1 MTGPA
6 AAPLLAVLL
15 LLAAPAI
22 DAGGSSSFP
31 CDQVQASQQ
40 FPSYHLMNN
49 LTRRSDGSLEL
60 EGLNDANAIFQYK
73 GVLHV
78 MCQGGGSKTSSGDS
92 VGWTHAVSE
101 DMVHF
106 RHLKPALVSTASSS
120 WDNKMGPCD
129 GTVSFPDLGHGP
141 FNGSVPLIIYGPDCN
156 QPGDEIELRAGSNAG
171 DVPRMEPATPADPT
185 DALLRDWVKTE
196 GGPMAFEGTPCS
208 FPGRVWRS
216 KVGAY
221 FNMLCSWNGLSNA
234 GLGWSRYT
242 TTDPTLMRGWRM
254 ADQNFTDTPVLANW
268 SQSGA
273 MFSRIPNTD
282 ATAGGPT
289 HMLDANNGSGFW
301 LGRYDAQTEKF
312 HVDVGAGLQQ
322 LDNGPAYGWA
332 ATGNAGPDPDAEIG
346 RLLTIGWYW
355 PLPYLSQVREISYDH
370 GTRQL
375 VTNPIPE
382 YDKLRTGTVF
392 ERRSVG
398 KLAPKEVHTLPVP
411 ATQAGAVDVLLSLNV
426 STWAA
431 DDTAA
436 FGLNR
441 SCSRGCEPFIVL
453 FDVGAADADGDRTV
467 RVSTPNKVPGTPAPN
482 CAGHYGIPHGCE
494 PGTPRESVRV
504 LRGEALS
511 ARFMVDGPLMEV
523 FVQGG
528 RMAFSLRY
536 TQYPPPPPPS
546 PPAPGPCEPL
556 SLEQRKSASACTKG
570 RTFGCIDGMEEMW
583 VDKGCNGIFKC
594 NGRNVTC
601 YSNDYV
607 RTNCSCAAGA
617 AGPSI
622 PAAPQLNAS
631 AVHVFSRGRREL
643 VGLVTSA
650 FHMGCAWV

>member
-1 MTGPA
+1 MT
-6 AAPLLAVLL
+6 
-15 LLAAPAI
+15 
-22 DAGGSSSFP
+22 S
-31 CDQVQASQQ
+31 
-40 FPSYHLMNN
+40 
-49 LTRRSDGSLEL
+49 
-60 EGLNDANAIFQYK
+60 
-73 GVLHV
+73 
-78 MCQGGGSKTSSGDS
+78 
-92 VGWTHAVSE
+92 
-101 DMVHF
+101 
-106 RHLKPALVSTASSS
+106 
-120 WDNKMGPCD
+120 
-129 GTVSFPDLGHGP
+129 
-141 FNGSVPLIIYGPDCN
+141 
-156 QPGDEIELRAGSNAG
+156 
-171 DVPRMEPATPADPT
+171 
-185 DALLRDWVKTE
+185 
-196 GGPMAFEGTPCS
+196 
-208 FPGRVWRS
+208 
-216 KVGAY
+216 
-221 FNMLCSWNGLSNA
+221 
-234 GLGWSRYT
+234 
-242 TTDPTLMRGWRM
+242 
-254 ADQNFTDTPVLANW
+254 
-268 SQSGA
+268 
-273 MFSRIPNTD
+273 
-282 ATAGGPT
+282 
-289 HMLDANNGSGFW
+289 
-301 LGRYDAQTEKF
+301 
-312 HVDVGAGLQQ
+312 
-322 LDNGPAYGWA
+322 
-332 ATGNAGPDPDAEIG
+332 DAEIG

-398 KLAPKEVHTLPVP
+398 KLAPKEVYTLPVP

-467 RVSTPNKVPGTPAPN
+467 RVSTPNTAPGTPAPN
-482 CAGHYGIPHGCE
+482 CAGHYGIPRGCE

-594 NGRNVTC
+594 NGLSHMRFC
-601 YSNDYV
+601 LC
-607 RTNCSCAAGA
+607 R
-617 AGPSI
+617 SI
-622 PAAPQLNAS
+622 RCLECNNS
-631 AVHVFSRGRREL
+631 MKSFK
-643 VGLVTSA
+643 
-650 FHMGCAWV
+650 W